1 MLVATE
7 NASHQVRKGEGVP
20 SQAICVQQADVP
32 ANALPIARREPK
44 VLRDRAR
51 LGEHGYTLVEML
63 VVLAIIGLI
72 VGLVGPRVLGHLS
85 DSKEKAA
92 RIQIEGFSASLD
104 IYFLDN
110 GRYPTSSEGLAA
122 LVQKPNGT
130 ASWKGP
136 YLKSNSVPSDPW
148 GRAYLYVSPGQ
159 HGGYDIVSLGV
170 AGSES
175 GAETQITSWQ
185 R

>member
-1 MLVATE
+1 MTSHVCVAREDTCGTALVAT
-7 NASHQVRKGEGVP
+7 VP
-20 SQAICVQQADVP
+20 SKVP
-32 ANALPIARREPK
+32 APPPNRE
-44 VLRDRAR
+44 RSR
-51 LGEHGYTLVEML
+51 EHGYTLVEML

-92 RIQIEGFSASLD
+92 RIQIGGLGAALD

-110 GRYPTSSEGLAA
+110 GRYPTSSEGLTA
-122 LVQKPNGT
+122 LVQKPEGA

-136 YLKSNSVPSDPW
+136 YLKTNTVPNDPW
-148 GRAYLYVSPGQ
+148 GRAYVYVSPGQ
-159 HGGYDIVSLGV
+159 HGAYDITSLG
-170 AGSES
+170 ADGRD
-175 GAETQITSWQ
+175 GRTETQITSWQ

>member
-1 MLVATE
+1 MTSQACVARENTCGTALVAT
-7 NASHQVRKGEGVP
+7 VP
-20 SQAICVQQADVP
+20 SKMP
-32 ANALPIARREPK
+32 EPPPNRE
-44 VLRDRAR
+44 RSR
-51 LGEHGYTLVEML
+51 EHGYTLVEML

-92 RIQIEGFSASLD
+92 RIQIGGLGAALD

-110 GRYPTSSEGLAA
+110 GRYPTSSEGLTA
-122 LVQKPNGT
+122 LVQKPDGA

-136 YLKSNSVPSDPW
+136 YLKTNTVPNDPW
-148 GRAYLYVSPGQ
+148 GRAYVYASPGQ
-159 HGGYDIVSLGV
+159 HGAYDISSLGV
-170 AGSES
+170 DGRD
-175 GAETQITSWQ
+175 GRTETQITSWQ